1 MPQTLR
7 RICRLYGVLLL
18 AYPRDFRLRFG
29 SEMAATFSNQI
40 RDEWNQSGFAGV
52 CRGGAWR
59 SLGTVFYRRAAVD
72 AKVDRGSSGAFFRG
86 IVHPVPG
93 FFSRSFISVRQIDS

>member
-52 CRGGAWR
+52 CRVGRGAVWELFSIAVPLWTRR
-59 SLGTVFYRRAAVD
+59 SIVVAAALSFV
-72 AKVDRGSSGAFFRG
+72 GSSILCLAFFRA
-86 IVHPVPG
+86 V
-93 FFSRSFISVRQIDS
+93 SFPCGK